1 MRSRRWRSDAMPM
14 SRALTLS
21 AGDSSTWLEHLG
33 EQALAADGSPREIH
47 IRLAPD
53 SHLTHYRLIGPK
65 GVSDVDERLT
75 VEVGAG
81 ASYEQRLLGAPAGQF
96 RSGQTIRLN
105 GRGATAKLGAA
116 CVALPQAQLDLDITV
131 IHEADDTVSD
141 QRINVLGAD
150 RGKGSAQVE
159 TQVPPGR
166 HGVRANQLLRAMQPE
181 GKAVI
186 ALRPRLS
193 ILSDDVVC
201 RHGATTSAI
210 REDELHYL
218 RSRGIGRDEAVAMLS
233 EAFLRQML
241 PGDAPGQQSE
251 VRREVER
258 VLGLA
263 LRREPEV
270 VHEA

>member
-1 MRSRRWRSDAMPM
+1 MTY
-14 SRALTLS
+14 ALTV
-21 AGDSSTWLEHLG
+21 ATGHSSTWLETLG
-33 EQALAADGSPREIH
+33 EHGVQLAGGPHEVH

-53 SHLTHYRLIGPK
+53 SRLTHYRLLGPD
-65 GVSDVDERLT
+65 GPPELADRLT
-75 VEVGAG
+75 VEIGAG
-81 ASYEQRLLGAPAGQF
+81 ASYEQRMLAAPRAQV
-96 RSGQTIRLN
+96 RSAQRIRLS

-141 QRINVLGAD
+141 QRINLLGAD
-150 RGKGSAQVE
+150 RGKATAQVE

-181 GKAVI
+181 GKAVV

-218 RSRGIGRDEAVAMLS
+218 RSRGIGRDEAVMILS

-241 PGDAPGQQSE
+241 PTDEEGSQ
-251 VRREVER
+251 REVCSLVEQ
-258 VLGLA
+258 VLA
-263 LRREPEV
+263 LALQREPEV

>member
-1 MRSRRWRSDAMPM
+1 MTY
-14 SRALTLS
+14 ALAIA
-21 AGDSSTWLEHLG
+21 AGHSSTWMETVGEHRFIVG
-33 EQALAADGSPREIH
+33 GAPRDIH

-53 SHLTHYRLIGPK
+53 SRLTHYRLLGP
-65 GVSDVDERLT
+65 GGGSDVADRLT
-75 VEVGAG
+75 VDVGAG
-81 ASYEQRLLGAPAGQF
+81 ASYEQRMLVAPPGQF
-96 RSGQTIRLN
+96 RSRQTIRLE
-105 GRGATAKLGAA
+105 GAGAAATLKAA

-131 IHEADDTVSD
+131 LHEADDTVSD
-141 QRINVLGAD
+141 QRINLLGAD
-150 RGKGSAQVE
+150 RGKASAQVE

-166 HGVRANQLLRAMQPE
+166 RGVRANQLLRAMQPD

-218 RSRGIGRDEAVAMLS
+218 RSRGISRDEAVAMLS

-241 PGDAPGQQSE
+241 PVDDEGRQ
-251 VRREVER
+251 REVHR
-258 VLGLA
+258 AVDAMLRLA
-263 LRREPEV
+263 LRRDLEL

>member
-1 MRSRRWRSDAMPM
+1 M
-14 SRALTLS
+14 SHAITIA
-21 AGDSSTWLEHLG
+21 AGDSSTWLETLG
-33 EQALAADGSPREIH
+33 EHGAATGGAPHEVH
-47 IRLAPD
+47 IQLAPD
-53 SHLTHYRLIGPK
+53 SRLTHYRLLGP
-65 GVSDVDERLT
+65 GGPAEVADRLT
-75 VEVGAG
+75 VEIGAG
-81 ASYEQRLLGAPAGQF
+81 ASYEQRMLGAPTGQF
-96 RSGQTIRLN
+96 RSEQTIRLT
-105 GRGATAKLGAA
+105 GRGATATLKAA
-116 CVALPQAQLDLDITV
+116 CVALPKAQLDLDITV
-131 IHEADDTVSD
+131 IHDSDDTVSD
-141 QRINVLGAD
+141 QRINLLGAD
-150 RGKGSAQVE
+150 RGKASAQVE

-218 RSRGIGRDEAVAMLS
+218 RSRGIARGEAVNMLS

-241 PGDAPGQQSE
+241 PADDEDSQRE
-251 VRREVER
+251 VRRQIEQ
-258 VLGLA
+258 VLVLA
-263 LRREPEV
+263 LQRDVEA

>member
-1 MRSRRWRSDAMPM
+1 MSHAMTI
-14 SRALTLS
+14 A
-21 AGDSSTWLEHLG
+21 AGHSSTWVETLG
-33 EQALAADGSPREIH
+33 EHGLQLAGGPREVH

-53 SHLTHYRLIGPK
+53 SRLTHYRLLGPS
-65 GVSDVDERLT
+65 GPSALADRLT
-75 VEVGAG
+75 VEIGAG
-81 ASYEQRLLGAPAGQF
+81 ASYEQRMLAAPAGQF
-96 RSGQTIRLN
+96 RSEQTIRLH
-105 GRGATAKLGAA
+105 GRGACA
-116 CVALPQAQLDLDITV
+116 ALPRTELDLDIRV
-131 IHEADDTVSD
+131 IHDADDTVSE

-150 RGKGSAQVE
+150 RGKATAQVE

-166 HGVRANQLLRAMQPE
+166 HGIRANQLLRAMQPD

-201 RHGATTSAI
+201 RHGATTSAL

-218 RSRGIGRDEAVAMLS
+218 RSRGIPREEAVAMLS

-241 PGDAPGQQSE
+241 PDDAKGGESQIHGLIEQ
-251 VRREVER
+251 V
-258 VLGLA
+258 LA
-263 LRREPEV
+263 LALQREPEV

>member
-1 MRSRRWRSDAMPM
+1 M
-14 SRALTLS
+14 SHALTIA
-21 AGDSSTWLEHLG
+21 AGDSSTWMETLG
-33 EQALAADGSPREIH
+33 EHAMPLDGTPHEVH

-53 SHLTHYRLIGPK
+53 SRLTHYRLLGP
-65 GVSDVDERLT
+65 GGPSEVADHLT
-75 VEVGAG
+75 VEIGAG
-81 ASYEQRLLGAPAGQF
+81 ASYEQRMLAAPPGQF
-96 RSGQTIRLN
+96 RSGQTIRLH

-116 CVALPQAQLDLDITV
+116 CVALPHAQLDLDIMV
-131 IHEADDTVSD
+131 IHEADDTMSD
-141 QRINVLGAD
+141 QRINLLGAD
-150 RGKGSAQVE
+150 RGKATAQVE

-210 REDELHYL
+210 RQDELHYL
-218 RSRGIGRDEAVAMLS
+218 RSRGIPRDEAVAMLS

-241 PGDAPGQQSE
+241 PADEEGGQAE
-251 VRREVER
+251 VRRVIEQV
-258 VLGLA
+258 LA
-263 LRREPEV
+263 LALQRDVEV
-270 VHEA
+270 PHEA